1 MTENTDENIDIKE
14 DEIFESKRKKFFRK
28 KQKKSNDKIVFIY
41 IIIKSQE
48 SKHLLDV
55 MKKTI
60 EINNYDFKKMMK
72 DFEIEDRFQN
82 NNKKL
87 KKKWDEEIE
96 QMKEFREHSFR
107 QKNSELLKKLNKK
120 ENILITSLE
129 NSKLDKKKEKKKII
143 AQMMKKKK
151 IAKEN
156 VKNFMKEQ
164 EKLRFNLEKET
175 NLKCN

>member
-1 MTENTDENIDIKE
+1 
-14 DEIFESKRKKFFRK
+14 
-28 KQKKSNDKIVFIY
+28 
-41 IIIKSQE
+41 
-48 SKHLLDV
+48 
-55 MKKTI
+55 
-60 EINNYDFKKMMK
+60 
-72 DFEIEDRFQN
+72 
-82 NNKKL
+82 
-87 KKKWDEEIE
+87 
-96 QMKEFREHSFR
+96 MKEFREHSFR

-129 NSKLDKKKEKKKII
+129 NSKLDKKK
-143 AQMMKKKK
+143 MMKKKK

>member
-1 MTENTDENIDIKE
+1 
-14 DEIFESKRKKFFRK
+14 
-28 KQKKSNDKIVFIY
+28 
-41 IIIKSQE
+41 
-48 SKHLLDV
+48 

-87 KKKWDEEIE
+87 KKKWDEENKKYQTCIE

-107 QKNSELLKKLNKK
+107 QKNSELYKK

-129 NSKLDKKKEKKKII
+129 NSKLDKKKEKEKII

>member
-1 MTENTDENIDIKE
+1 
-14 DEIFESKRKKFFRK
+14 
-28 KQKKSNDKIVFIY
+28 
-41 IIIKSQE
+41 
-48 SKHLLDV
+48 

-87 KKKWDEEIE
+87 KKKWDEENKKYQTCIE

-107 QKNSELLKKLNKK
+107 RKNSELLKKLNKK

-129 NSKLDKKKEKKKII
+129 NSKLDKKKEKEKII

>member
-1 MTENTDENIDIKE
+1 
-14 DEIFESKRKKFFRK
+14 
-28 KQKKSNDKIVFIY
+28 
-41 IIIKSQE
+41 
-48 SKHLLDV
+48 

-87 KKKWDEEIE
+87 KKKWDEENKKYQTCIE

-129 NSKLDKKKEKKKII
+129 NSKLDKKK
-143 AQMMKKKK
+143 MMKKKK